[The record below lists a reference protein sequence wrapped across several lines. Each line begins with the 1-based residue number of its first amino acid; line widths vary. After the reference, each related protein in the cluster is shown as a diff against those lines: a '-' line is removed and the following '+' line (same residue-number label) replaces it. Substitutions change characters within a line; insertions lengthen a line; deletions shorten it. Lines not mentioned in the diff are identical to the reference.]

1 LRNIKKQIIDQYN
14 LLSGDE
20 RRLLVNLEAE
30 RVQHKEIREA
40 YYRCDI
46 KNVNPMKANIRS
58 FDILLESYLL
68 HSEYKWRVMKLYDQL
83 FAYDELRRLKMHLD
97 AGKKLK
103 EGGNSSDS

>member
-1 LRNIKKQIIDQYN
+1 MDLNQRISIEYGDSPADKEAKLSNIKKQIIDQYN
-14 LLSGDE
+14 WLSGDE

-58 FDILLESYLL
+58 FDNLLESYLL
-68 HSEYKWRVMKLYDQL
+68 HSEYKWRVLKLYD
-83 FAYDELRRLKMHLD
+83 
-97 AGKKLK
+97 
-103 EGGNSSDS
+103 